1 MTRENEHVDELL
13 DRYRT
18 GELDPA
24 EERSVEE
31 HLASCEPCRSALAAL
46 GDFSRTVER
55 AYAAETAAR
64 ALEREPDWGRLRA
77 AIVGRTSAR
86 GAAPG
91 RSWLA
96 RHAPQAALAVLA
108 LVAVGVLWQQG
119 IREPADAERVF
130 RDDRRAAASDRAL
143 LSEEDAGAS
152 RTAAAPPE
160 MTTGAE
166 PDRPEGRDGDEPALG
181 AAVPRQEKRDRREG
195 ERVAAIPE
203 TVAGQA
209 PDRPLADVP
218 EDEAQVAAAEAAD
231 PLAKARAEAGH
242 ADQAPAA
249 PQAGAVALE
258 VDSVPWK
265 ADLERFRRRA
275 RTALE
280 ERDPALAER
289 ALIQWRDS
297 LDPVQGLPVDLRRA
311 AEALADSLADF
322 LATRP

>member
-24 EERSVEE
+24 EERRVEE
-31 HLASCEPCRSALAAL
+31 HLASCEACRTAFATL
-46 GDFSRTVER
+46 GDFSRTAER

-119 IREPADAERVF
+119 IREPADAGRAF
-130 RDDRRAAASDRAL
+130 RDDRRATASDRAL
-143 LSEEDAGAS
+143 PSEENAES

-195 ERVAAIPE
+195 ERVATIPE

-209 PDRPLADVP
+209 PDRPLANVP
-218 EDEAQVAAAEAAD
+218 EEEAQVAAAEAAD

-242 ADQAPAA
+242 ADEARAA
-249 PQAGAVALE
+249 PQAGAAALE
-258 VDSVPWK
+258 VDSVPWT
-265 ADLERFRRRA
+265 ADLDRFRRRA

-280 ERDPALAER
+280 EGDPALAEQ

-297 LDPVQGLPVDLRRA
+297 LDSVQGLPVDLRRA
-311 AEALADSLADF
+311 AEALADSLTDF